1 MSYIKAEN
9 VLPQELIETI
19 RQYVDG
25 KLIYIPCREKQQWGT
40 TTSAKAFFCERNERI
55 YATMKIELRPVDD
68 SNRSDCIKL
77 KVSESQSEYIASN
90 ESSLE
95 AAKEHA
101 DVARPFVIYADGVAV
116 GFTMFAFEPDYE
128 DPDDRYWL
136 WRFMIDEKL
145 QGQGYGKEALK
156 QIIAYFKENG
166 ATNIRLSTKESNV
179 NAIHLYRSFGFVPNG
194 DVNDG
199 ETVFELNW

>member
-1 MSYIKAEN
+1 
-9 VLPQELIETI
+9 
-19 RQYVDG
+19 
-25 KLIYIPCREKQQWGT
+25 
-40 TTSAKAFFCERNERI
+40 
-55 YATMKIELRPVDD
+55 MKIELRPVDD

-101 DVARPFVIYADGVAV
+101 DVARPFVIYADGVAA

-128 DPDDRYWL
+128 DPNDRYWL

-145 QGQGYGKEALK
+145 QGQGYGRKLLLWGMNHIREKNDDPITLHVAAWNQGALRLYESIGFAVRNKERIK
-156 QIIAYFKENG
+156 
-166 ATNIRLSTKESNV
+166 
-179 NAIHLYRSFGFVPNG
+179 
-194 DVNDG
+194 
-199 ETVFELNW
+199 